1 MDIGLD
7 SCLVWSILNG
17 TYGLELIQQAA
28 NVAGIIL
35 RVPFSFMKLGLET
48 ITLERRRLDPKKH
61 TLNTEPQ
68 EVWLEDQDKNT
79 PCWKE
84 GICFFVLK
92 GT

>member
-1 MDIGLD
+1 MGPMA
-7 SCLVWSILNG
+7 WR
-17 TYGLELIQQAA
+17 LEGIQQAA

-48 ITLERRRLDPKKH
+48 ITLEPKKH